1 MRTGAYIVQMI
12 AFSNPKSQLPRYLAN
27 MEAAG
32 FKEVN
37 LKRTQTVSNNTRIWR
52 NVPNRKWHANL
63 QGKTSGSK
71 EVVLIHV
78 TC

>member
-12 AFSNPKSQLPRYLAN
+12 AFSDPQNQLPRYLAN

-37 LKRTQTVSNNTRIWR
+37 FPGQDDASYHPRIWR
-52 NVPNRKWHANL
+52 DVPNRKWHANL

-71 EVVLIHV
+71 EVVLIHKAD
-78 TC
+78 